1 VVFFG
6 DSVPRERVQAVTDA
20 IDAASGLLVV
30 GSSLMVYSGF
40 RFTEHAHR
48 AGKPVIAV
56 NLGRTR
62 ADHLLAGKVE
72 QDCDAFLAALCVA
85 IPPDPV
91 AARKAG

>member
-1 VVFFG
+1 
-6 DSVPRERVQAVTDA
+6 
-20 IDAASGLLVV
+20 VV